1 MTSGIS
7 PRGSSFDPGCGGEAV
22 TSPRVSVILS
32 VHDGE
37 AYLGEAVES
46 ILQQAFA
53 DFEFIVIDDGSTDGT
68 PEVLGSFKDPRLV
81 VVNQPHAGLTVSLNR
96 AIKQSRGELIARM
109 DADDVALPER
119 FERQVAYLDAH
130 PEVGLLGTGALE
142 IAPSGEVVATVVP
155 PETDAEIRR
164 ALIRRNPFVHSSV
177 MARREVIERAGGYDE
192 RLPVA
197 QDYDLWMRVAA
208 LTRMANLPEPL
219 VRRRLLPGRV
229 SRVKDTE
236 RLRAEIGVKWRAVRR
251 GVYPWWCLVFL
262 VKPLIA
268 LALPVPLRERARG
281 TFK

>member
-1 MTSGIS
+1 MSL
-7 PRGSSFDPGCGGEAV
+7 PRI
-22 TSPRVSVILS
+22 SVILS
-32 VHDGE
+32 VKDGE
-37 AYLGEAVES
+37 AHLGPAVAS
-46 ILQQAFA
+46 VLQQAFT
-53 DFEFIVIDDGSTDGT
+53 DFEFIVVDDGSTDRT
-68 PEVLGSFKDPRLV
+68 PNILALFHDPRLV
-81 VVNQPHAGLTVSLNR
+81 VVSQPHAGLTVSLNR
-96 AIKQSRGELIARM
+96 AIERSKGKLIARM
-109 DADDVALPER
+109 DADDVSYPER

-130 PEVGLLGTGALE
+130 PEVGLLGTGAEE
-142 IAPSGEVVATVVP
+142 ITPDSRVVGTIVP
-155 PETDAEIRR
+155 PAADAEIRR
-164 ALIRRNPFVHSSV
+164 ALIRRNPFVHSSI

-229 SRVKDTE
+229 SSVKDTE

-251 GVYPWWCLVFL
+251 GVYPWWRLVFL

-281 TFK
+281 TFR